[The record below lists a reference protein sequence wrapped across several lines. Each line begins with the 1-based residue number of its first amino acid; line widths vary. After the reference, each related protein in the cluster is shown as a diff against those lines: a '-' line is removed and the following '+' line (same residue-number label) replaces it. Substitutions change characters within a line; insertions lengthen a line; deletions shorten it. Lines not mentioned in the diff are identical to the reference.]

1 MPANS
6 PADQLKEWTEKLA
19 GAQSQNADL
28 GTEIDRLKNQIA
40 DLNKTVSDID
50 QKKQVWANVI
60 QAANQQ
66 QADLASYVKTKT
78 TMLEATVTNP
88 KTISDA
94 KDTATKAL
102 SDLQD
107 VLDKASKAAAE
118 KQDDWTKAK
127 AAGADATNSYST
139 YASLAAAN
147 DAVLKDLAL
156 VRASAD
162 QEGTANNVARMYFLV
177 LVMTDLLKKLTLPA
191 TEDYTT
197 ELNNRASALAAACQ
211 VEKLAKIAADKAAA
225 DSAQAQKTLDEARAS
240 WRQKVLDAIPKGG
253 AAAAAGPAP
262 APPAQAPAAA
272 AQAPAALGQPTAP
285 CHAPAAPA
293 A

>member
-1 MPANS
+1 M
-6 PADQLKEWTEKLA
+6 
-19 GAQSQNADL
+19 
-28 GTEIDRLKNQIA
+28 
-40 DLNKTVSDID
+40 SDID

-94 KDTATKAL
+94 KDSATKAL
-102 SDLQD
+102 TDLQD
-107 VLDKASKAAAE
+107 ILDRASKAATE
-118 KQDDWTKAK
+118 KQDVWTKAK
-127 AAGADATNSYST
+127 AAAADATNSYST

-147 DAVLKDLAL
+147 DAVLKDLAS

-191 TEDYTT
+191 TDEYTT
-197 ELNNRASALAAACQ
+197 ELNNRASALAAAGQ
-211 VEKLAKIAADKAAA
+211 VEKLARIAADKAAA

-262 APPAQAPAAA
+262 APPAQAPAA
-272 AQAPAALGQPTAP
+272 LGQPAAP

>member
-225 DSAQAQKTLDEARAS
+225 DSAQAQKTLDAARAS
-240 WRQKVLDAIPKGG
+240 RRQMVLDD
-253 AAAAAGPAP
+253 
-262 APPAQAPAAA
+262 
-272 AQAPAALGQPTAP
+272 
-285 CHAPAAPA
+285 
-293 A
+293 